1 MVRSLETHTIKHAKK
16 PLLLGNN
23 GFFACFVL

>member
-23 GFFACFVL
+23 GF

>member
-1 MVRSLETHTIKHAKK
+1 MVRSLETHTVKHAKK

-23 GFFACFVL
+23 GF